1 MAALHLRCGTVYEGS
16 PPGILLEAILQVHSV
31 ALRAVADCYTMAPAP
46 LVPPQTSPITKHHLP
61 MCACPPDQATA
72 PHHRASPPNPGH
84 APRVQQTRACPAG
97 PPYKQLEATASAA
110 RTSQPCPAAARKT
123 THKPSTALQPR
134 SAAADAP
141 ATLRA
146 RAETA
151 RAALAR
157 PLTRDMS
164 AMTDRAVRCPDGKG

>member
-1 MAALHLRCGTVYEGS
+1 MRHSLRRIT
-16 PPGILLEAILQVHSV
+16 PGILLEAILQVHSV

-61 MCACPPDQATA
+61 MCACPPTKPPRLTTA
-72 PHHRASPPNPGH
+72 PLLLTPGTHPGSSKPAPVQRALLTSNWRRPPARRAPANH
-84 APRVQQTRACPAG
+84 ALQLRV
-97 PPYKQLEATASAA
+97 
-110 RTSQPCPAAARKT
+110 KT